1 MNKRMVIILAS
12 GLMIS
17 MLMAIFVQALMRSG
31 SSQNKVEISKKDVLV
46 ASQHI
51 NIGDDLSDDKMT
63 WQAWPSDLVFDGAI
77 IRQENQ
83 AAGDALQG
91 RVVRVIQKG
100 EPILPTA
107 LIAETDGNFLAAR
120 LNDGMRA
127 TAIKVSAESSVG
139 GFVTPGDYVDVIL
152 TYQVRVPS
160 SNDGAQER
168 AAEYVSRNASQ
179 TVLENIR
186 VLAVDQDAKS
196 KESAKIARTVT
207 LEVDQKGSEVL
218 ALSSSMG
225 DLSLALRKL
234 GDTSHT
240 EKKTDLTTDVL
251 ISNVLQQLN
260 QSQNNSGNNAVRVYN
275 GADVQQQMIRARIV
289 PQQ

>member
-1 MNKRMVIILAS
+1 
-12 GLMIS
+12 
-17 MLMAIFVQALMRSG
+17 MAIFVQALMRSG

>member
-1 MNKRMVIILAS
+1 MNKRMVIILAA

-17 MLMAIFVQALMRSG
+17 MLMAVFVQALMRSG
-31 SSQNKVEISKKDVLV
+31 GSKNTTETAKKDVLV
-46 ASQHI
+46 ASQYI
-51 NIGDDLSDDKMT
+51 NIGDDLSAEKMS
-63 WQAWPSDLVFDGAI
+63 WQAWPADLVFDGAI
-77 IRQENQ
+77 IRQEDQ
-83 AAGDALQG
+83 PAVDALKG
-91 RVVRVIQKG
+91 RVVRAIQKG
-100 EPILPTA
+100 EPILPAA

-160 SNDGAQER
+160 SNDGVKER

-186 VLAVDQDAKS
+186 VLAVDQDAQS

-207 LEVDQKGSEVL
+207 LEVDQKASEVL

-234 GDTSHT
+234 GDTSHSE
-240 EKKTDLTTDVL
+240 EKRDLTTDVL

-260 QSQNNSGNNAVRVYN
+260 QSQNSSGNNAVRVYN
-275 GADVQQQMIRARIV
+275 GADVQQQLIRARIA